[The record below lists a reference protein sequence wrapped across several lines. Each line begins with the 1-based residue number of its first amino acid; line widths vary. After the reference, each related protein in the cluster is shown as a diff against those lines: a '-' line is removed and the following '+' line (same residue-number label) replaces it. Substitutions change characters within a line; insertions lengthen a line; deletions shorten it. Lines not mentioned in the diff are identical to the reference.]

1 MQGYVNIAE
10 ASKIT
15 GKHKDTIRRLVR
27 SNKGSSNIVT
37 GRKKEYLI
45 SRQWLNDYY
54 DLQPSPTEAPQQA
67 DNSPVDKEPSPEPT
81 TQINSLYEAL
91 ADQLKAK
98 DKQIEQLQQIILEK
112 EANTTKLQDQF
123 QHLLATKQL
132 PADTSNYAINNQPTP
147 EVEVIKTSNKQ
158 KAKKQ
163 QPNKKKKT
171 KVELTTKEPKPAKK
185 QRWWQR

>member
-112 EANTTKLQDQF
+112 S
-123 QHLLATKQL
+123 QHNQITRPV
-132 PADTSNYAINNQPTP
+132 PAL
-147 EVEVIKTSNKQ
+147 TSNKTI
-158 KAKKQ
+158 ASRYKQ
-163 QPNKKKKT
+163 LCHKQPAY
-171 KVELTTKEPKPAKK
+171 P
-185 QRWWQR
+185 RS